1 MSTQQPNPTPNPYN
15 LTKRDASAAANA
27 LNNTGIVQ
35 QLLRSFCRDTLGR
48 PFYELHAPSGSIT
61 LEDFAHLTMQQIGVP
76 QALSPD
82 AVKAAMQTAAG
93 RELDPDA
100 SVIAEDF
107 AGFALYSLFKNGTAN
122 GQIERAEIWTEI
134 FEENEK

>member
-1 MSTQQPNPTPNPYN
+1 M
-15 LTKRDASAAANA
+15 
-27 LNNTGIVQ
+27 
-35 QLLRSFCRDTLGR
+35 
-48 PFYELHAPSGSIT
+48 
-61 LEDFAHLTMQQIGVP
+61 VP

-107 AGFALYSLFKNGTAN
+107 AGFALYSLFKNGTAT
-122 GQIERAEIWTEI
+122 GQIDWTEIWGEI